1 MAQLKCPNC
10 NREFVRRVG
19 RVGLVERLISWFY
32 IYPFKCQ
39 LCGFRFRFLQRGV
52 RYFRIEEDHREYDRM
67 QMSFPLTFSC
77 EGNTGE
83 GLALNISMG
92 GCSFNATSEI
102 RHGTIVRLALKLSS
116 DAAPVIVDAAVVRY
130 VRDQLVG
137 VEFLQWQPSER
148 ERLQLFVRGLLIG
161 R

>member
-10 NREFVRRVG
+10 NREFVRRVA
-19 RVGLVERLISWFY
+19 RVGFIERLLGLFY

-52 RYFRIEEDHREYDRM
+52 RYVRVEEDHREYDRI
-67 QMSFPLTFSC
+67 QMSFPLSYS
-77 EGNTGE
+77 GDGITGE
-83 GLALNISMG
+83 GLTLNISMG
-92 GCSFNATSEI
+92 GCSFTASSEMPD
-102 RHGTIVRLALKLSS
+102 GAIVKLALKISS

-130 VRDQLVG
+130 LRNQVVG
-137 VEFLQWQPSER
+137 VEFLRWQPGER

>member
-10 NREFVRRVG
+10 SREFVRRVA
-19 RVGLVERLISWFY
+19 RVGFTERLLGLLY

-52 RYFRIEEDHREYDRM
+52 RYIRIEEDSREYERM
-67 QMSFPLTFSC
+67 QVSFPLSFSSD
-77 EGNTGE
+77 GIAGE
-83 GLALNISMG
+83 GLVLNISMG
-92 GCSFNATSEI
+92 GCNFNATGEVHEGMI
-102 RHGTIVRLALKLSS
+102 LKLALKISG
-116 DAAPVIVDAAVVRY
+116 DASPVIADAAVVRH
-130 VRDQLVG
+130 VKNHIVG
-137 VEFLQWQPSER
+137 VEFLQWQSSER

>member
-1 MAQLKCPNC
+1 MAQLKCPQC
-10 NREFVRRVG
+10 NREFVRRVA
-19 RVGLVERLISWFY
+19 RVGFTERLLGLFC

-39 LCGFRFRFLQRGV
+39 LCGFRFRILQRGV
-52 RYFRIEEDHREYDRM
+52 RYIRIEEDQREYDRI
-67 QMSFPLTFSC
+67 QMSFPLTFSSDAD
-77 EGNTGE
+77 TGE

-92 GCSFNATSEI
+92 GCNFNATSQI
-102 RHGTIVRLALKLSS
+102 RDGTIVKLALKISS

-130 VRDQLVG
+130 VRNQLVG